1 MLVLIVIIVRVN
13 VVSIEIKIFKHGGVG
28 VEVYPH
34 ILRLTRKTHR
44 TQLTVYSRS
53 KIYPRDGRMHSWM
66 KEVDAGRGLE
76 ESLRAPHTPCPLRA
90 LGIHPLLPATEKQQ
104 HV

>member
-44 TQLTVYSRS
+44 TQLTVYSR
-53 KIYPRDGRMHSWM
+53 IRFIPEMGGCT
-66 KEVDAGRGLE
+66 AG
-76 ESLRAPHTPCPLRA
+76 
-90 LGIHPLLPATEKQQ
+90 
-104 HV
+104 